1 MRQPEGIEIAGQP
14 LHAYPTGSEATPAAT
29 VAVVVNRTA

>member
-1 MRQPEGIEIAGQP
+1 MRQPEGIAIAGQL
-14 LHAYPTGSEATPAAT
+14 LHAYPTGSEATPPAI

>member
-14 LHAYPTGSEATPAAT
+14 LHAYPTGSEATPPAI

>member
-14 LHAYPTGSEATPAAT
+14 PHAYPTASEAIPPAT

>member
-14 LHAYPTGSEATPAAT
+14 VHAYPTSSEATPPAI
-29 VAVVVNRTA
+29 VAVLVSRTA